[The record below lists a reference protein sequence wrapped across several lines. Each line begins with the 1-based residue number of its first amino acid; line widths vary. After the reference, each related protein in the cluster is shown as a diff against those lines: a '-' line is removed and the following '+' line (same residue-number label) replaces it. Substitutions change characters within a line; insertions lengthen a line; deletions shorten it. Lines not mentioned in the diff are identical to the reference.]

1 MNERT
6 PSDTSTKPMG
16 QDELRSA
23 LKSVLKTLAWKVKR
37 DWERHLMMGEP
48 NLDPQSLETHKQK
61 MCEKLGREV
70 VRLLK
75 PRNRP
80 S

>member
-6 PSDTSTKPMG
+6 SSDTSTKPMG

-23 LKSVLKTLAWKVKR
+23 LKSVLKYWPGKVKR

-48 NLDPQSLETHKQK
+48 A
-61 MCEKLGREV
+61 
-70 VRLLK
+70 
-75 PRNRP
+75 
-80 S
+80 